1 MLGSGYEIDDV
12 VGKYLV
18 ITVRD
23 DGLVIPLDRSYVE
36 IMVGDGQIAQFLVEQ
51 HRVAM
56 QLHPYHQQFAVVE
69 SAPITRPVVVEGHS
83 YLIGGEILRISTPNS
98 RSTCLFSGTR
108 NSQLSILATV
118 FDAPSFFAIA
128 QLVMLRVS

>member
-83 YLIGGEILRISTPNS
+83 YLIGGEILRIYKE
-98 RSTCLFSGTR
+98 
-108 NSQLSILATV
+108 IH
-118 FDAPSFFAIA
+118 A
-128 QLVMLRVS
+128 QLTEHLLVFRNEKLAVVYPRHGF